1 METEFTE
8 CSGMDVQ
15 VGSTAQQ
22 LGEFLGEGAEGAV
35 YRLRETDGHVAKIF
49 KADKR
54 EGKADKLEQMVGES
68 MTSPSNQ
75 TDTLWTTWPEALVT
89 RSDEDTVLGYTMPYL
104 DTDRYVDA
112 QRYASENL
120 RWNQSTRRE
129 RIKPALNL
137 VLTVH
142 WLHSNGYAIGDL
154 SEQNIR
160 VNDGIVT
167 LIDCDSYSVKG
178 SEFAGNMEALRYTP
192 PEGRGTNH
200 QEVLQTDLFGVTVH
214 VFQFL
219 MAGLHPFQAV
229 GVDAV
234 DGSLPE
240 AIQNGDFPYG
250 QANTG
255 QLEPPPPAP
264 NYSRLPEEVRTGFRK
279 CFSSGLHDP
288 QVRPSLQQWLAVL
301 SRTGG
306 FDIDGVDTNGTVFES
321 TEPQRSNRD
330 WQGDIR
336 EDSTEASSSATG
348 NPGRAP
354 KNGGQQTATT
364 NDARG
369 RQSATRQS
377 DDIHWAD
384 DIRGDTRAE
393 GDADASQ
400 GVPSQPAAGGNKQ
413 SANQQTQRSSSPD
426 QSGTDWALIVSVLL
440 TILIIVFFVFGLL

>member
-15 VGSTAQQ
+15 VGSTVQQ

-35 YRLRETDGHVAKIF
+35 YRLQETDSHVAKIF

-112 QRYASENL
+112 QRYASGNL
-120 RWNQSTRRE
+120 RWNQSTQRE

-142 WLHSNGYAIGDL
+142 WLHKNGYAIGDL

-178 SEFAGNMEALRYTP
+178 SKFAGNMEAPRYTP
-192 PEGRGTNH
+192 PEGRGTDH

-229 GVDAV
+229 GADAV
-234 DGSLPE
+234 DGPLPE

-250 QANTG
+250 RTNTG

-264 NYSRLPEEVRTGFRK
+264 NYGRLPEEVRTGFRK

-288 QVRPSLQQWLAVL
+288 RVRPSLQQWLAVL

-306 FDIDGVDTNGTVFES
+306 FDINGVDTSATVFES
-321 TEPQRSNRD
+321 AGPQRSDRD

-336 EDSTEASSSATG
+336 EDTMEASSSATG
-348 NPGRAP
+348 NPGRARQRS
-354 KNGGQQTATT
+354 GQRTATT
-364 NDARG
+364 NDG
-369 RQSATRQS
+369 RATTSAASQS
-377 DDIHWAD
+377 DDTHWAD
-384 DIRGDTRAE
+384 DIRGDTHAE
-393 GDADASQ
+393 ASADAGRGAS
-400 GVPSQPAAGGNKQ
+400 GQPAPGSNNQ
-413 SANQQTQRSSSPD
+413 TANQQSQQSSSPD
-426 QSGTDWALIVSVLL
+426 QSDTDWALVVSALLVILLVVFFLFVLL
-440 TILIIVFFVFGLL
+440 

>member
-15 VGSTAQQ
+15 VGSTVQQ

-35 YRLRETDGHVAKIF
+35 YRLRETDGRVAKIF

-120 RWNQSTRRE
+120 RWNQSTQRE

-178 SEFAGNMEALRYTP
+178 SEFAGNMEAPRYTP
-192 PEGRGTNH
+192 PEGRGTDH

-229 GVDAV
+229 GADAV
-234 DGSLPE
+234 DGPLPE

-250 QANTG
+250 RTSTG

-264 NYSRLPEEVRTGFRK
+264 NYGRLPEEVRTGFQK
-279 CFSSGLHDP
+279 CFSSGLHEP
-288 QVRPSLQQWLAVL
+288 RVRPSLQQWLAVL
-301 SRTGG
+301 SQTGG
-306 FDIDGVDTNGTVFES
+306 FDIDGVDTSGSIFEP

-336 EDSTEASSSATG
+336 EDSAEASPSTTG
-348 NPGRAP
+348 NRGRAEKSPGR
-354 KNGGQQTATT
+354 QTAMK
-364 NDARG
+364 NDSRN
-369 RQSATRQS
+369 RQSAARQS
-377 DDIHWAD
+377 NDTHWAD
-384 DIRGDTRAE
+384 EIREDSHAE
-393 GDADASQ
+393 SNADA
-400 GVPSQPAAGGNKQ
+400 GRGAPGQPAAGSNNQ
-413 SANQQTQRSSSPD
+413 SANQQSQQSSSST

-440 TILIIVFFVFGLL
+440 AVLIVLFLFILL